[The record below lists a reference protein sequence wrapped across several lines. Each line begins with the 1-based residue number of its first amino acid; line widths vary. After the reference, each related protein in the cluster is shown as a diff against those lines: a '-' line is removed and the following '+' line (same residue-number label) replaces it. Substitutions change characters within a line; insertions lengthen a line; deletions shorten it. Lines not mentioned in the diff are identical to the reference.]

1 MTILALFAAA
11 AAPSL
16 QQQGRR
22 EREKEA
28 IFRGEEVAEAIR
40 LYYSYKVSRGVT
52 GDLGLPSSMD
62 DLTEGLSVNAKKVQ
76 ILRHSAARDP
86 LSGSGEWQMVR
97 PRSNELT
104 DFVRSVMS
112 FAQNVRP
119 ETRDPQLKV
128 AEPLMVPVA
137 LPNPSGTPTPSSSS
151 NSGNSSG
158 PFLGVSSQDKT
169 NAVLF
174 YYGIDHH
181 DGWIF
186 TPFLR

>member
-1 MTILALFAAA
+1 MI
-11 AAPSL
+11 
-16 QQQGRR
+16 
-22 EREKEA
+22 
-28 IFRGEEVAEAIR
+28 
-40 LYYSYKVSRGVT
+40 
-52 GDLGLPSSMD
+52 
-62 DLTEGLSVNAKKVQ
+62 
-76 ILRHSAARDP
+76 
-86 LSGSGEWQMVR
+86 R
-97 PRSNELT
+97 PRSNELA
-104 DFVRSVMS
+104 DFVRSVMT

-119 ETRDPQLKV
+119 ETRDTQLKA
-128 AEPLMVPVA
+128 AERDMVPVV
-137 LPNPSGTPTPSSSS
+137 LPNPSGTPASSSSS

>member
-1 MTILALFAAA
+1 
-11 AAPSL
+11 
-16 QQQGRR
+16 
-22 EREKEA
+22 
-28 IFRGEEVAEAIR
+28 
-40 LYYSYKVSRGVT
+40 
-52 GDLGLPSSMD
+52 
-62 DLTEGLSVNAKKVQ
+62 LSVNAKKVQ
-76 ILRHSAARDP
+76 ILRRSAARDP
-86 LSGSGEWQMVR
+86 LSDSGEWQMIR

-119 ETRDPQLKV
+119 ETRDPQLKLV
-128 AEPLMVPVA
+128 EPVMVPIA
-137 LPNPSGTPTPSSSS
+137 LPNPGSTPTPSSSS

-174 YYGIDHH
+174 YYGIDRH